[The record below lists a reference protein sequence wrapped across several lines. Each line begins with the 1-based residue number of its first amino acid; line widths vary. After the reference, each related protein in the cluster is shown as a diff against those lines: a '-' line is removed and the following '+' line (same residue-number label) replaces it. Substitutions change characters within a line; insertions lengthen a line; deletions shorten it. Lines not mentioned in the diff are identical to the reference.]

1 MRNALV
7 GQHARA
13 RPTRASRPSC
23 RPTTPP
29 TPSAELAYAT
39 AISTPQ
45 CDGIADLPQSPLNL
59 VSDLAFMGYFSV
71 HDPMMTPDQIAH
83 AVPLPTSPDYPGDTQ
98 YYDTQ

>member
-1 MRNALV
+1 MPADDPANPV
-7 GQHARA
+7 GR
-13 RPTRASRPSC
+13 TRLRD
-23 RPTTPP
+23 RHLHTPV
-29 TPSAELAYAT
+29 
-39 AISTPQ
+39 
-45 CDGIADLPQSPLNL
+45 DGIADLPQSPLNL